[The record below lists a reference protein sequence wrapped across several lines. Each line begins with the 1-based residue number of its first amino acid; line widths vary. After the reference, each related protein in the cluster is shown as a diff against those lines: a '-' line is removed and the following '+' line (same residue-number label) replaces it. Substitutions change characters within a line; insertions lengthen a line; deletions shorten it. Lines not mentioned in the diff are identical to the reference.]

1 MIQAFDG
8 LVRQLLTESEAR
20 IEHHRKTLLDALG
33 ANASVVCDVVPS
45 LRHVLGETPPA
56 PTLGPIEAQN
66 RLNLCFSKL
75 VAAFARS
82 SHPLALFLDDVQW
95 IDPASLGLLRT
106 LLADDTLEA
115 FFFCGAYRD
124 NEVSPGHSLLRAL
137 GRQIAW
143 PTLRLESGI
152 AVGDEDL
159 DEQRMDLVYSARVG
173 RRRLLIYLL
182 AEHQSKVDPWMAFRL
197 LCYLVAIWKGY
208 RAQHP
213 RAKKLPAILPIVVHH
228 SPTGWTAPVAFEELL
243 DVDTELLDALGPHVP
258 RFRFLLDDLS
268 SQTDGDLRART
279 QMTAGGRVAILSLK
293 HGRDQVAVRIRV
305 LSPDGRAP
313 AARDVLASVL
323 RYILET
329 SRTEP
334 ATLRELLARQVGRE
348 AAEEIMTTA
357 EMLRREG
364 EARGEVR
371 GKRGALLL
379 QLRQRFGR
387 LSAAAV
393 ARIDNAS
400 AAELDVWFSR
410 VLTASSLDDVLSVSV
425 AGPPNKAMQP
435 TRAQPRSARQRTRG

>member
-1 MIQAFDG
+1 MVGA
-8 LVRQLLTESEAR
+8 VTTTP
-20 IEHHRKTLLDALG
+20 HDALFK
-33 ANASVVCDVVPS
+33 AA
-45 LRHVLGETPPA
+45 
-56 PTLGPIEAQN
+56 
-66 RLNLCFSKL
+66 FSKL
-75 VAAFARS
+75 RHAR
-82 SHPLALFLDDVQW
+82 
-95 IDPASLGLLRT
+95 GLLRA
-106 LLADDTLEA
+106 LVPA
-115 FFFCGAYRD
+115 
-124 NEVSPGHSLLRAL
+124 PL

-143 PTLRLESGI
+143 PTLRIESGI

-159 DEQRMDLVYSARVG
+159 DEQRMDLVYSVRAG
-173 RRRLLIYLL
+173 RRHLLLYVL

-228 SPTGWTAPVAFEELL
+228 SPTGWTAPVTFEELL
-243 DVDTELLDALGPHVP
+243 DADAELLDALGPHVP

-268 SQTDGDLRART
+268 LQTDADLRARRA
-279 QMTAGGRVAILSLK
+279 MTAGGRVAILSLK
-293 HGRDQVAVRIRV
+293 HGRDQVAIRIRV
-305 LSPDGRAP
+305 LAPDGRAP

-329 SRTEP
+329 SRAEP

-364 EARGEVR
+364 RDQGRQEGELL

-387 LSAAAV
+387 LPSAAV
-393 ARIDNAS
+393 ARVDK
-400 AAELDVWFSR
+400 AEATDLDVWFGR
-410 VLTASSLDDVLSVSV
+410 VLTASSLDEVLEANVTV
-425 AGPPNKAMQP
+425 PPNKAMQP
-435 TRAQPRSARQRTRG
+435 TRAQPRGARQRTRG